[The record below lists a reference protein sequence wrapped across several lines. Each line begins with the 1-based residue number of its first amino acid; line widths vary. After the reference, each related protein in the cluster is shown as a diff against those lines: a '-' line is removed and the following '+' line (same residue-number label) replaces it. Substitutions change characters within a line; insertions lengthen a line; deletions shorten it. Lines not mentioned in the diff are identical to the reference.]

1 MILIYSATRSIKFQ
15 DKFIRFFNWFE
26 ENNKKRCTPIPAFV
40 KTRGRAKRKLRNRRQ
55 QDHNKKIY
63 GNALHT
69 FLFAVHADKQ
79 KLILEVKEPLS

>member
-1 MILIYSATRSIKFQ
+1 MILIHSATRSIKFQ
-15 DKFIRFFNWFE
+15 GKFIWCFNCFQ
-26 ENNKKRCTPIPAFV
+26 ENNKKRCAPFPAFV

-69 FLFAVHADKQ
+69 FLLAVHTDKQ